1 MSSQIQVAFNNL
13 YSANIMLLV
22 QQKGSRLKD
31 AVRQEV
37 VEGEIA
43 YFDQIGAGS
52 AIKRQS
58 RHADTPLTETPHA
71 RRQVMLEDYEY
82 SDLIDRL
89 DQVKTLTD
97 PTSAYSQAA
106 AHALGRAMD
115 DVIIANAN
123 GTARS
128 GKTGQT
134 SVPLPVGQKIAVAA
148 SGLTLAKLLQ
158 AKEILDAAENDPDEP
173 RYIAC
178 PAKDI
183 TVLLSNTQVTS
194 SDYNTV
200 KALAAGQIDT
210 FLGFKFIRTQRLGTH
225 FWRRPRL
232 PCLAAVGAGAG
243 HRPDAQGEGHRAARQ
258 ILCDAGLLRDVG
270 RCHAHGR
277 RRRRGDRDSC
287 LI

>member
-1 MSSQIQVAFNNL
+1 MSSQVQIAFNAM

-31 AVRQEV
+31 AVRQEMV
-37 VEGEIA
+37 TGEIA

-82 SDLIDRL
+82 SDLVDRL

-97 PTSAYSQAA
+97 PTNAYAQAA

-123 GTARS
+123 GTART
-128 GKTGQT
+128 GKTGQ
-134 SVPLPVGQKIAVAA
+134 SPVVLPAGQKIAGGGT
-148 SGLTLAKLLQ
+148 GLTLAKLLQ
-158 AKEILDAAENDPDEP
+158 AKEVLDAAENDPDEP
-173 RYIAC
+173 RYVAC

-183 TVLLSNTQVTS
+183 TVLLGTTQVTS

-210 FLGFKFIRTQRLGTH
+210 FLGFKFIRTQRLGLNGSGE
-225 FWRRPRL
+225 RA
-232 PCLAAVGAGAG
+232 CLAWRQSALLLALAQTPKVKVTE
-243 HRPDAQGEGHRAARQ
+243 RPDKSYATQVYCAMSIGATRMEEDGVVEIGTLA
-258 ILCDAGLLRDVG
+258 
-270 RCHAHGR
+270 
-277 RRRRGDRDSC
+277 
-287 LI
+287 

>member
-13 YSANIMLLV
+13 YSANVMLLV
-22 QQKGSRLKD
+22 QQKGSRLRD
-31 AVRQEV
+31 AVRQET

-43 YFDQIGAGS
+43 YFDQVGAGS
-52 AIKRQS
+52 ATKRQS

-115 DVIIANAN
+115 DVIIAAAN
-123 GTARS
+123 GTARGGKS
-128 GKTGQT
+128 GQIAI
-134 SVPLPVGQKIAVAA
+134 PLGPGQKLA
-148 SGLTLAKLLQ
+148 SGGAGLTLAKLLQ
-158 AKEILDAAENDPDEP
+158 AKEILDAAENDPDEA
-173 RYIAC
+173 RFIAC
-178 PAKDI
+178 PAKDV
-183 TVLLSNTQVTS
+183 TVLLGNTQVTS

-210 FLGFKFIRTQRLGTH
+210 FLGFRFIRTQRLGLTGGGE
-225 FWRRPRL
+225 RA
-232 PCLAAVGAGAG
+232 CLAWRQSALLLAIGEAPKVKVTERPDKSYATQVYCAMSVGAT
-243 HRPDAQGEGHRAARQ
+243 RMEEEGVVEIATTA
-258 ILCDAGLLRDVG
+258 
-270 RCHAHGR
+270 
-277 RRRRGDRDSC
+277 
-287 LI
+287 

>member
-1 MSSQIQVAFNNL
+1 MSSQVQLAFNAM

-37 VEGEIA
+37 VTGEIA

-52 AIKRQS
+52 AIRRQS

-82 SDLIDRL
+82 SDLVDRL

-97 PTSAYSQAA
+97 PTNAYAQAA

-115 DVIIANAN
+115 DVIIAQAN
-123 GTARS
+123 GVARG
-128 GKTGQT
+128 GKTGQIA
-134 SVPLPVGQKIAVAA
+134 VPLPALQKIAGGGT
-148 SGLTLAKLLQ
+148 GLTLAKLLQ

-173 RYIAC
+173 RYLAC

-183 TVLLSNTQVTS
+183 TVLLGTTQVTS

-210 FLGFKFIRTQRLGTH
+210 FLGFRFIRTQRLGLNGSGE
-225 FWRRPRL
+225 RA
-232 PCLAAVGAGAG
+232 CLAWRQSALLLALAQQPKVKVTE
-243 HRPDAQGEGHRAARQ
+243 RPDKSYATQVYCAMSIGATRMEEEGVVE
-258 ILCDAGLLRDVG
+258 VG
-270 RCHAHGR
+270 TLA
-277 RRRRGDRDSC
+277 
-287 LI
+287 